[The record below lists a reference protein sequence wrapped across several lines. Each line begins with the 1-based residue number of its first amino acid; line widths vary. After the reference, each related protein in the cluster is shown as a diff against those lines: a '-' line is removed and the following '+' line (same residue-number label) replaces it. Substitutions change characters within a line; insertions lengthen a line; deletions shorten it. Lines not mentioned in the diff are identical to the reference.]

1 MFRHIQA
8 TKPQTG
14 DAKQRHK
21 SEMPSTEPCTCNIL
35 TKCAAHARSC
45 TGQNLQLTKTKQTA
59 NHILRQFE
67 CNNRINPREST
78 TLGCLCRCDCSSQF
92 VLRSFSA
99 FQHLAITMVV
109 SSLLRRSFAC
119 WEGWTGDWVMILVDY
134 NMLRVPV
141 NASARQVLRAFGT
154 EVSLYHD
161 GAWVSFDCVLSGLP
175 LNTCL
180 FFILEDTDDW

>member
-1 MFRHIQA
+1 
-8 TKPQTG
+8 
-14 DAKQRHK
+14 
-21 SEMPSTEPCTCNIL
+21 MPSTEPCTCNIL

-45 TGQNLQLTKTKQTA
+45 TGQNLQLTKTKQNA

-67 CNNRINPREST
+67 CNNRINPREMT

-141 NASARQVLRAFGT
+141 NASARQVLRVFGS
-154 EVSLYHD
+154 ELSLYHD
-161 GAWVSFDCVLSGLP
+161 GAWVPFDCVLSGLP
-175 LNTCL
+175 LNTRL
-180 FFILEDTDDW
+180 FFIIEDTDDW